1 MVRAGFLVIKFK
13 EYFRS
18 IHSKH
23 QQLSFQG
30 EFKLQQ
36 VCPHFIYCSFRKSVL
51 DFQIWAQSL
60 K

>member
-30 EFKLQQ
+30 EFKLQK
-36 VCPHFIYCSFRKSVL
+36 VCYILFTVL
-51 DFQIWAQSL
+51 IWAQSL
-60 K
+60 KKFDQI